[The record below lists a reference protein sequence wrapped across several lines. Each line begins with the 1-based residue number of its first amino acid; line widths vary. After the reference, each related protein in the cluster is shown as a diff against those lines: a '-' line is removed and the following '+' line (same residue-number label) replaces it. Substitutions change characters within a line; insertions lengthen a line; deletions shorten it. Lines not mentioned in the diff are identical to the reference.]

1 MPNKCWNRNEGKT
14 KKGNK
19 LNKKRLKIPKEQ
31 SESVYGRTDNT
42 IANTK
47 VQKDKQQSTKHTHK
61 IEDWVE

>member
-1 MPNKCWNRNEGKT
+1 
-14 KKGNK
+14 

-61 IEDWVE
+61 NED